1 MDLKVFQL
9 LLVLDKNKN
18 FNYMNKNFFLIEHPL
33 IKRDVTILRDI
44 KTSSDTFRAALQ
56 RVSNVLAVEISKNFK
71 LSEIEI
77 DTPLEK
83 TTGAKLTHDVI
94 LVPVLRAG
102 LGMVNGFLQIIP
114 EAKVGHIGLQR
125 DEETLK
131 PIEYYY
137 KVPKNLDSSEVIM
150 LDPMLAT
157 GGSASEALKYLKK
170 RGAKKLVFACL
181 VAAPEGIKK
190 IETEHPDIKIF
201 AAALDRELNDKGYIL
216 PGLGDAGDRTF
227 GTL

>member
-1 MDLKVFQL
+1 MTDKFY
-9 LLVLDKNKN
+9 LV
-18 FNYMNKNFFLIEHPL
+18 EHPL
-33 IKRDVTILRDI
+33 IKRDVTILRD
-44 KTSSDTFRAALQ
+44 KNTDTETFRAALQ
-56 RVSNVLAVEISKNFK
+56 RVSNILAAETSREFSLTKINVE
-71 LSEIEI
+71 
-77 DTPLEK
+77 TPLEK
-83 TTGAKLTHDVI
+83 TEGSKLTNEII

-137 KVPKNLDSSEVIM
+137 KVPKHLEFAEVVM

-181 VAAPEGIKK
+181 VAAPEGIAK
-190 IETEHPDIKIF
+190 IHSEHPDVKIF
-201 AAALDRELNDKGYIL
+201 AAALDRELNNKGYIL

>member
-1 MDLKVFQL
+1 MD
-9 LLVLDKNKN
+9 NN
-18 FNYMNKNFFLIEHPL
+18 FLIIDHPL
-33 IKRDVTILRDI
+33 IKRDVTILRDQI
-44 KTSSDTFRAALQ
+44 TDSETFRAALQ
-56 RVSNVLAVEISKNFK
+56 RVSNVLAVEISKYFE
-71 LSEIEI
+71 LSNI
-77 DTPLEK
+77 DVQTPLEK
-83 TTGAKLTHDVI
+83 THGVRLTNDVI

-114 EAKVGHIGLQR
+114 DAKVGHIGLQR
-125 DEETLK
+125 NEETLK
-131 PIEYYY
+131 PVEYYY
-137 KVPKNLDSSEVIM
+137 KVPKNLETSEVIL

-170 RGAKKLVFACL
+170 RGTIKLFFACL

-190 IETEHPDIKIF
+190 IKADHPDVKIF
-201 AAALDRELNDKGYIL
+201 AAALDRELNSKGYIL

>member
-1 MDLKVFQL
+1 
-9 LLVLDKNKN
+9 
-18 FNYMNKNFFLIEHPL
+18 MNKNFFLIEHPI

-44 KTSSDTFRAALQ
+44 NTDSETFRAALQ
-56 RVSNVLAVEISKNFK
+56 RVSNILAVELSKEFR
-71 LSEIEI
+71 LTDTEVE
-77 DTPLEK
+77 TPLEK
-83 TTGAKLTHDVI
+83 TQGAKLTHDVI

-137 KVPKNLDSSEVIM
+137 KVPKHLETAEVVM

-170 RGAKKLVFACL
+170 RGATKLVFACL
-181 VAAPEGIKK
+181 VAAPEGIEK
-190 IETEHPDIKIF
+190 IKSEHPDVKIF
-201 AAALDRELNDKGYIL
+201 AAALDRELNSKGYIL

>member
-1 MDLKVFQL
+1 MH
-9 LLVLDKNKN
+9 KN
-18 FNYMNKNFFLIEHPL
+18 FYLIEHPL

-44 KTSSDTFRAALQ
+44 NTTSETFRAALQ
-56 RVSNVLAVEISKNFK
+56 RVSNVLAVEISKNFNIT
-71 LSEIEI
+71 SVEVE
-77 DTPLEK
+77 TPLEK
-83 TTGAKLTHDVI
+83 TSGAKLSNDVI

-125 DEETLK
+125 DEETLQ

-137 KVPKNLDSSEVIM
+137 KVPKKIEEAEVIM

-157 GGSASEALKYLKK
+157 GGSASEAIKYLKK
-170 RGAKKLVFACL
+170 RGAKKVFFACL
-181 VAAPEGIKK
+181 VAAPEGVYK
-190 IETEHPDIKIF
+190 IESIHPDTKIF
-201 AAALDRELNDKGYIL
+201 AAALDRELNHKGYIL

>member
-1 MDLKVFQL
+1 
-9 LLVLDKNKN
+9 
-18 FNYMNKNFFLIEHPL
+18 MNNNFFLIDHPL

-44 KTSSDTFRAALQ
+44 NTDAETFRSALK
-56 RVSNVLAVEISKNFK
+56 RVSNVLAVEISKVFSINK
-71 LSEIEI
+71 ITVQ
-77 DTPLEK
+77 TPLEK
-83 TTGAKLTHDVI
+83 TDGYKLQQEII

-102 LGMVNGFLQIIP
+102 LGMVSGFLQIIP

-125 DEETLK
+125 NEETLQ

-137 KVPKNLDSSEVIM
+137 KVPKNLDSAEVIV

-157 GGSASEALKYLKK
+157 GGSASEALKYLKS
-170 RGAKKLVFACL
+170 RGAKKIAFACL
-181 VAAPEGIKK
+181 VAAPAGVEK
-190 IETEHPDIKIF
+190 IWVNHPEVKIF
-201 AAALDRELNDKGYIL
+201 SAALDRELNDKGYIL

>member
-1 MDLKVFQL
+1 M
-9 LLVLDKNKN
+9 KN
-18 FNYMNKNFFLIEHPL
+18 FNLIEHPL
-33 IKRDVTILRDI
+33 IKRDVTILRD
-44 KTSSDTFRAALQ
+44 KNTDSENFRAAIQ
-56 RVSNVLAVEISKNFK
+56 RVSNILASEVSKNFG
-71 LSEIEI
+71 LTEIETE
-77 DTPLEK
+77 TPLEK
-83 TTGAKLTHDVI
+83 TIGSRLANDVI

-125 DEETLK
+125 DEETLT
-131 PIEYYY
+131 PVEYYY
-137 KVPKNLDSSEVIM
+137 KVPKKLESAEVIM

-157 GGSASEALKYLKK
+157 GGSASEALRYLKS
-170 RGAKKLVFACL
+170 RGAAKLVFVCV

-190 IETEHPDIKIF
+190 INEDHPEVKIF
-201 AAALDRELNDKGYIL
+201 AAALDRELNNKGYIL

>member
-1 MDLKVFQL
+1 MVNNFY
-9 LLVLDKNKN
+9 LV
-18 FNYMNKNFFLIEHPL
+18 EHPI
-33 IKRDVTILRDI
+33 IKRDVTILRD
-44 KTSSDTFRAALQ
+44 KNTDSETFRSALQ
-56 RVSNVLAVEISKNFK
+56 RVSNLLAAEVSKDFSLTKIEVE
-71 LSEIEI
+71 
-77 DTPLEK
+77 TPLEK
-83 TTGAKLTHDVI
+83 TMGSKLSNDVI

-137 KVPKNLDSSEVIM
+137 KVPKNLELAEVVM

-157 GGSASEALKYLKK
+157 GGSASEALKYLKN

-181 VAAPEGIKK
+181 VAAPEGIQK
-190 IETEHPDIKIF
+190 IVAEHPDVKIF
-201 AAALDRELNDKGYIL
+201 AGALDRELNSKGYIL

>member
-1 MDLKVFQL
+1 MVDNFY
-9 LLVLDKNKN
+9 LV
-18 FNYMNKNFFLIEHPL
+18 EHPI
-33 IKRDVTILRDI
+33 IKRDVTILRD
-44 KTSSDTFRAALQ
+44 KNTDSETFRSALQ
-56 RVSNVLAVEISKNFK
+56 RVSNLLAAEVSKDFSLTKIEVE
-71 LSEIEI
+71 
-77 DTPLEK
+77 TPLEK
-83 TTGAKLTHDVI
+83 TMGSKLSNDVI

-137 KVPKNLDSSEVIM
+137 KVPKNLELAEVVM

-157 GGSASEALKYLKK
+157 GGSASEALKYLKN

-181 VAAPEGIKK
+181 VAAPEGIQK
-190 IETEHPDIKIF
+190 IVAEHPDVKIF
-201 AAALDRELNDKGYIL
+201 AGALDRELNSKGYIL